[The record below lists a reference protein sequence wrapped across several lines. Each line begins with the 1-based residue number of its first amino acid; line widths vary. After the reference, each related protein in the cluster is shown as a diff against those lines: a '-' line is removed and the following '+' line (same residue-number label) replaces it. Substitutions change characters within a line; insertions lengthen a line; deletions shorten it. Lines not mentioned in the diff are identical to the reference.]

1 MRITFKGD
9 YALKILLDLSLNY
22 PDKKVGINSVEFV
35 SLGSK
40 YSIGLVQIKDISKRQ
55 DIPVKYLEQIILI
68 LKGAGYVRSKRGP
81 VGGVYLAKPPEK
93 IKVGEIVRLMEG
105 STSPITCV
113 SRTEP
118 SKCNFIRRCPFVEMW
133 TEIRDLTN
141 KIIDGTTFADISEK
155 VKSTSIKSTDYS
167 I

>member
-1 MRITFKGD
+1 MKITFKGD

-22 PDKKVGINSVEFV
+22 EK
-35 SLGSK
+35 
-40 YSIGLVQIKDISKRQ
+40 GLVQIKEISKRQ

-81 VGGVYLAKPPEK
+81 VGGVYLSKPPEK

-118 SKCNFIRRCPFVEMW
+118 SKCNFVRRCPFVEMW
-133 TEIRDLTN
+133 TEIRNLTN
-141 KIIDGTTFADISEK
+141 KIIDGTTFGALADKLKSMT
-155 VKSTSIKSTDYS
+155 VKSPDYS

>member
-1 MRITFKGD
+1 MKITFKGD

-22 PDKKVGINSVEFV
+22 PDKGIGINS
-35 SLGSK
+35 K
-40 YSIGLVQIKDISKRQ
+40 GLVQIKEISKRQ

-105 STSPITCV
+105 STSPISCV
-113 SRTEP
+113 SRTAT
-118 SKCNFIRRCPFVEMW
+118 SKCSFFRRCPFVEMW
-133 TEIRDLTN
+133 TEIRDFTN

-155 VKSTSIKSTDYS
+155 VESMSVKSPDYS